1 MTTLTT
7 TPIAD
12 LTTEIRLH
20 HATRAKA
27 EKLQAM
33 LAAEYPALTLLALVG
48 DAAVDGWR
56 VEYLRGTDEEAEV
69 YEGPKVP
76 DLADLLATC
85 EDGGYDPEAKPEGA
99 DEDEEKLSGS
109 VVPEH
114 YRAQYREMSSN
125 GQTCGDWL
133 AEWLVNETHTLDGF
147 NVEEFTAIL
156 SANEVD
162 MTMPWAK
169 LPESGQKGWVGR
181 YRMNGR
187 QTLEKIVALLGVVK
201 DARGGTHE
209 VPAADLA
216 KLRTKHEKWIA
227 KQEKAAKAALGLE
240 AAT

>member
-7 TPIAD
+7 TKIAD
-12 LTTEIRLH
+12 LNTEIRLH

-27 EKLQAM
+27 EKLQGM
-33 LAAEYPALTLLALVG
+33 LAAEYPALSLFALVG
-48 DAAVDGWR
+48 DASVDGWR
-56 VEYLRGTDEEAEV
+56 VVFLVDTDEEAEI

-76 DLADLLATC
+76 DLADLLTIC
-85 EDGGYDPEAKPEGA
+85 EDEGYDPEQKPEG
-99 DEDEEKLSGS
+99 EEEEPEVSGS

-147 NVEEFTAIL
+147 NVDEFTGIL
-156 SANEVD
+156 HANEVD

-169 LPESGQKGWVGR
+169 LPESGQKGWIGR

-187 QTLEKIVALLGVVK
+187 QTLEKLVAYRGWVK
-201 DARGGTHE
+201 DARGGTHSLPE
-209 VPAADLA
+209 NALA
-216 KLRTKHEKWIA
+216 ILQTKHEKWIA
-227 KQEKAAKAALGLE
+227 KEEKKAKAALNIK
-240 AAT
+240 ADA